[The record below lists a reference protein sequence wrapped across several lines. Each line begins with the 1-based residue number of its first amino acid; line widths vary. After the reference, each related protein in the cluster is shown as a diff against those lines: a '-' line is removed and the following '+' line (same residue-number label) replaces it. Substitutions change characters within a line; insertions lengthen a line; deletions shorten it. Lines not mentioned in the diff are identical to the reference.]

1 MTQCAAGHVPETI
14 KHTPI
19 HYTDG
24 AGVDLFGQWLDA
36 LADVGTRA
44 MIAARLL
51 RLELWLFGDN
61 KVLGDGVSELRI
73 EHGPGWRV
81 YCGRQAGRVVLLLAG
96 SDKARQKASIKT
108 AHKRLENWSQRG
120 MQ

>member
-1 MTQCAAGHVPETI
+1 MPETV
-14 KHTPI
+14 KHTLL

-51 RLELWLFGDN
+51 RLELWLFADN

-73 EHGPGWRV
+73 DHGPGWRV
-81 YCGRQAGRVVLLLAG
+81 YYGRQAGRVVLLLAG

-108 AHKRLENWSQRG
+108 ARKRLEDWNQRST
-120 MQ
+120 Q